1 MKMCRILV
9 LLGLVSSL
17 LLAGCAPSTSP
28 SNTAAVQTIP
38 EAEKAKYL
46 LATEPA
52 GAKGIL
58 AVRKEIKD
66 GGDVLIVGRV
76 GGSLKPL
83 VAGRAAFTIVDLS
96 LTPCNEKAG
105 DECPTPWDY
114 CCDAP
119 DEIAKASAMI
129 KFVDEQGKTLQHDAG
144 DLLGVKP
151 LQTVVVRGKAKR
163 DEDGN
168 LTVVATGLYVRR

>member
-1 MKMCRILV
+1 M
-9 LLGLVSSL
+9 
-17 LLAGCAPSTSP
+17 
-28 SNTAAVQTIP
+28 
-38 EAEKAKYL
+38 
-46 LATEPA
+46 
-52 GAKGIL
+52 
-58 AVRKEIKD
+58 
-66 GGDVLIVGRV
+66 LIVGRV
-76 GGSLKPL
+76 GGSAKPL